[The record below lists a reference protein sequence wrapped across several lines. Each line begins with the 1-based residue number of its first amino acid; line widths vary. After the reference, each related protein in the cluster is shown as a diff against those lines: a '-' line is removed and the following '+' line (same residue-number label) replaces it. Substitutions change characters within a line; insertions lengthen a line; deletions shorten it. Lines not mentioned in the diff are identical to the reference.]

1 MIKTY
6 VDYVIKLSKTK
17 GKLVVIIFFLLT
29 RQVNVVQNYKPSNLF
44 KTVKITFKGNLNPNS
59 KQNRWKGL

>member
-17 GKLVVIIFFLLT
+17 GKLVVIFFLLT
-29 RQVNVVQNYKPSNLF
+29 RQVNVVQNYKPSNF
-44 KTVKITFKGNLNPNS
+44 IQNS
-59 KQNRWKGL
+59 KNNFQR